1 MILFGRKLKLTLIT
15 FQIGRPSYSSC
26 IPSYS
31 GYFISSTIFNIQS
44 CILAL
49 SLVAFI
55 DPVEHLGFW
64 KSLLSET
71 RPCVTPM
78 ISRLPFLILHTGPPE
93 SPQHVPWKYI
103 DGKRYQ
109 DIRTWIINRIPTNLY
124 QNLISYLITWK
135 PMFSLCGFLNF
146 FFIVIIIV
154 IPPNNVSFTWR
165 ELVLMTYFRVI
176 VQFKFLI
183 RTSSERGIL
192 YFLPNGFK
200 YFYVYLKVAVLMFQ
214 TVMRIVRCTGLN
226 GEIRAL

>member
-1 MILFGRKLKLTLIT
+1 
-15 FQIGRPSYSSC
+15 
-26 IPSYS
+26 
-31 GYFISSTIFNIQS
+31 
-44 CILAL
+44 
-49 SLVAFI
+49 
-55 DPVEHLGFW
+55 
-64 KSLLSET
+64 
-71 RPCVTPM
+71 
-78 ISRLPFLILHTGPPE
+78 
-93 SPQHVPWKYI
+93 
-103 DGKRYQ
+103 
-109 DIRTWIINRIPTNLY
+109 
-124 QNLISYLITWK
+124 
-135 PMFSLCGFLNF
+135 MFSLCGFLNF

-183 RTSSERGIL
+183 RASSERGIL